1 MLHRRQP
8 RHAPSKLD
16 SRNIRLGLSASG
28 TAVLLSVFA
37 LTRSERG
44 IQLLGDAMRFLDFY
58 LGVFALVCL
67 TVTVAAGLIATE
79 RVFLSPPN
87 RVRAQFAH
95 RMAAASAM
103 VFLAGHL
110 ALKFSKGSA
119 LGTAATA
126 LLAVV
131 VVTGFLR
138 GRFAGTAR
146 PWLWRVLHG
155 AAYLA
160 WPVAILHGL
169 SAGRAPAG
177 WVAWSYVA
185 CLAAVGSALMV
196 RMAATLL
203 RPPAVPEPVEAPEVA
218 AAPAEAAPD
227 LVQPISLADYRR
239 AG

>member
-1 MLHRRQP
+1 MLHRRHA

-44 IQLLGDAMRFLDFY
+44 IQLLGDALRFLDFY

-67 TVTVAAGLIATE
+67 TVTVAAGLVATE

-95 RMAAASAM
+95 RIAAASSM

-110 ALKFSKGSA
+110 ALKFSQGSA
-119 LGTAATA
+119 LGTAAAA
-126 LLAVV
+126 LLVV
-131 VVTGFLR
+131 VIVTGFLR

-185 CLAAVGSALMV
+185 CLAAVGSALLV

-218 AAPAEAAPD
+218 AETAAPEIA
-227 LVQPISLADYRR
+227 QPISLADYRR